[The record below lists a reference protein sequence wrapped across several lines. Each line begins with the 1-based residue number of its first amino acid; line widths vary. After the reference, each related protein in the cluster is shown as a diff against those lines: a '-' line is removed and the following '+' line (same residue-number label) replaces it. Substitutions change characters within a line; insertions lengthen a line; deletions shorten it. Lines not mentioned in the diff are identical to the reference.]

1 MNYFSALVEQ
11 SLSRAKESTLSVL
24 GITNP
29 KLREHLQVQM
39 QGKCG
44 DEGSFLAS
52 PLFEHTFG
60 WTQAEPKMKDLV
72 DDKLIS
78 SKVMSSLD
86 KAKVTNNNYTHEKN
100 RRFVKSRKLA

>member
-29 KLREHLQVQM
+29 NLREHLQVQM

-44 DEGSFLAS
+44 DEGSFLAP
-52 PLFEHTFG
+52 PLF
-60 WTQAEPKMKDLV
+60 
-72 DDKLIS
+72 
-78 SKVMSSLD
+78 
-86 KAKVTNNNYTHEKN
+86 
-100 RRFVKSRKLA
+100 